1 MHISGYAF
9 WYAVCPVVSIYHTHT
24 HSFLK
29 CSMVSTNMTKQQG
42 NHLQALSD
50 EEFERVCDTRII
62 CQTCFTEVYVPIELE
77 LFNLAE
83 EWISRHQTPT
93 GHWSWTGF
101 QPIELVLLSRF
112 STHDRCDDTL
122 YTSTCL
128 LVVCAFFMH
137 LHFALRL
144 LQTWSKFWSNF
155 AQTAHCTWQIR
166 EKVR

>member
-1 MHISGYAF
+1 
-9 WYAVCPVVSIYHTHT
+9 
-24 HSFLK
+24 
-29 CSMVSTNMTKQQG
+29 MTKQQG

-101 QPIELVLLSRF
+101 QPIERHAFLLMIGVMILLTHRPVCWWFVHSSRIFTLPCGCPKHGQNFGVSSLKQRIALGKSERRSGRVLLQRKPTERISFIKTR
-112 STHDRCDDTL
+112 
-122 YTSTCL
+122 TCCL
-128 LVVCAFFMH
+128 EMINWTCVD
-137 LHFALRL
+137 
-144 LQTWSKFWSNF
+144 
-155 AQTAHCTWQIR
+155 
-166 EKVR
+166 